1 MAAPRLDRLPVK
13 QESTP
18 MVTGPVG
25 RCEVEVLVLPHAART
40 KAVVARLAIRRPGP
54 EFRFVFALTRF
65 IVCGTSNRPS
75 AAAFRARLVQPCGI
89 VNGWTTGPV
98 CLLNSAPMGAPP
110 AASLRPLERSR
121 LYEDVGER
129 LAEFVRESDMAPGA
143 QFPTERDLARQLHV
157 SRTSVRQSFVVLQAL
172 GFVDVR
178 HGEGV
183 FLRRTRGFGDSLTKL
198 LERRRRLPDV
208 LEAREALEVKLAELA
223 AANRGTD
230 DLSAM
235 NSAVARMGAEIS
247 AGGVG
252 TEGDAA
258 FHHAI
263 ALAARNEILLHLIEA
278 MAEVIQESRIESLS
292 EPGRPLRSLEA
303 HRRILAAIESRNRE
317 GAAEAMRQHL
327 RVVADV
333 SLLRW
338 QPEPSDDVDAGD

>member
-1 MAAPRLDRLPVK
+1 MGA
-13 QESTP
+13 
-18 MVTGPVG
+18 
-25 RCEVEVLVLPHAART
+25 
-40 KAVVARLAIRRPGP
+40 
-54 EFRFVFALTRF
+54 
-65 IVCGTSNRPS
+65 PS
-75 AAAFRARLVQPCGI
+75 AAA
-89 VNGWTTGPV
+89 
-98 CLLNSAPMGAPP
+98 
-110 AASLRPLERSR
+110 LRPLERSR

-129 LAEFVRESDMAPGA
+129 LGDFVRESGMAPGD
-143 QFPTERDLARQLHV
+143 QFPAERDLAHRLRV

-223 AANRGTD
+223 AANWVKA
-230 DLSAM
+230 DLKAM
-235 NSAVARMGAEIS
+235 KAALARMQAEID
-247 AGGVG
+247 AGGLG

-263 ALAARNEILLHLIEA
+263 ALASRNEIILHLIDA
-278 MAEVIQESRIESLS
+278 MADVIQESRIESLS
-292 EPGRPLRSLEA
+292 EPGRPPRSLNA
-303 HRRILAAIESRNRE
+303 HRRILAAVEARNTE
-317 GAAEAMRQHL
+317 LAAEEMRLHL

-338 QPEPSDDVDAGD
+338 QPETSEDVGADN